1 MQIFNRLRGGYT
13 TLLKGIAIIMIMISH
28 TSSQFTRAF
37 TPFGGI
43 GVAIFLILSGYGLN
57 ESFKRNGIDGF
68 WKKRFSRVWIPYFI
82 AVTLVW
88 LFWEHCTWQEYL
100 LDICCWKTSYWYIG
114 YMVRCYILFWLTARF
129 MPQYKSW
136 ALLAIGFST
145 LFFLD
150 GVQGEQ
156 AFSFVTG
163 VLISEKNKKI
173 DEHMCVPLKWVL
185 LLFVVAISLLAFKQT
200 GLYRSIESDIFI
212 NLVQTPMKW
221 TFAMGI
227 ILGFAFMR
235 FALKSR
241 FLALAGLIGYELYLV
256 HYPFF
261 GVVGRSP
268 IRLALF
274 WLASFIV
281 AYLYYHLNTCISNS
295 IRKL

>member
-1 MQIFNRLRGGYT
+1 
-13 TLLKGIAIIMIMISH
+13 MISH

-57 ESFKRNGIDGF
+57 ESFKRNGIEGF

-82 AVTLVW
+82 VVTLVW
-88 LFWEHCTWQEYL
+88 LFWEHRPWQDYM
-100 LDICCWKTSYWYIG
+100 LDISCWETSYWYIG

-129 MPQYKSW
+129 VPHFKSW
-136 ALLAIGFST
+136 VMLAIGFST

-163 VLISEKNKKI
+163 VLISEKGKKI
-173 DEHMCVPLKWVL
+173 DEHMRVSLKCVL
-185 LLFVVAISLLAFKQT
+185 LLFVVAIGLLAFKQT
-200 GLYRSIESDIFI
+200 GLYRSIDSDILI

-221 TFAMGI
+221 AFAMGI
-227 ILGFAFMR
+227 ILGFAYMT
-235 FALKSR
+235 FAMKSR
-241 FLALAGLIGYELYLV
+241 FLALAGMIGYELYLV

-261 GVVGRSP
+261 GVVGKSP
-268 IRLALF
+268 IRFVLF
-274 WLASFIV
+274 WLVSFFI
-281 AYLYYHLNTCISNS
+281 AFLFYLMNGKISNF
-295 IRKL
+295 IKKI

>member
-1 MQIFNRLRGGYT
+1 
-13 TLLKGIAIIMIMISH
+13 MISH

-57 ESFKRNGIDGF
+57 ESFKRNGIEGF

-88 LFWEHCTWQEYL
+88 LFWEPRMWQDYL
-100 LDICCWKTSYWYIG
+100 LDIGCWKTSYWYIG

-129 MPQYKSW
+129 VPHFKSW
-136 ALLAIGFST
+136 VMLAIGFST

-163 VLISEKNKKI
+163 VLISEKGKKI
-173 DEHMCVPLKWVL
+173 DEHMRVPLKWVL
-185 LLFVVAISLLAFKQT
+185 LLFVVAIGLLAFKQT
-200 GLYRSIESDIFI
+200 GLYRSIDSDILI

-221 TFAMGI
+221 SFAMGI
-227 ILGFAFMR
+227 ILGFAYMT
-235 FALKSR
+235 FAMKSR
-241 FLALAGLIGYELYLV
+241 FLALAGMIGYELYLV

-261 GVVGRSP
+261 GIVGSSP
-268 IRLALF
+268 IRFALF
-274 WLASFIV
+274 WIASFIV
-281 AYLYYHLNTCISNS
+281 AYLFYCLNNCISNS
-295 IRKL
+295 IKKL